1 MKLTVLCCHHLEVFS
16 FLVNAPSVHH
26 NVCNMSS
33 TVPYKMF
40 LVIAG
45 ILTNEEDDKRFII
58 CREKVVPV
66 VLYLV
71 KPVLSSVVVP
81 TKWR

>member
-1 MKLTVLCCHHLEVFS
+1 
-16 FLVNAPSVHH
+16 
-26 NVCNMSS
+26 MSS

-81 TKWR
+81 TKW

>member
-1 MKLTVLCCHHLEVFS
+1 
-16 FLVNAPSVHH
+16 
-26 NVCNMSS
+26 
-33 TVPYKMF
+33 MF